1 MPEFSPIKPVD
12 VQWERWPGELQ
23 PPIMAVVRYRINSA
37 NQLFFRDLLSSGEK
51 ERASRFVQ
59 LVDQQRFIA
68 GRGLL
73 RLVAGQ
79 LTQTPPGQIDW
90 QTGPFGKP
98 ELVHPVASQVDW
110 QMNVSHAG
118 EWVVLAV
125 GHVPVGID
133 VEWVNPNWAYQDL
146 IPIMFDADDQACL
159 AASADPRT
167 LFYAFWTRKES
178 LLKATGEGLINDLTC
193 ISSSKGI
200 YKVKSDQSAGVET
213 WRAMSFSVSDGYV
226 GAVACPEGA
235 TVSRFFTI
243 DTTQLDFAYSP
254 HNGAEN

>member
-1 MPEFSPIKPVD
+1 MSERSPINPVD
-12 VQWERWPGELQ
+12 VQWERWSSELQ
-23 PPIMAVVRYRINSA
+23 PSLIAVVRYRINSA
-37 NQLFFRDLLSSGEK
+37 DQSRFYGLLSLTEK
-51 ERASRFVQ
+51 ERANRFVQ
-59 LVDQQRFIA
+59 LADKQRFTA

-79 LTQTPPGQIDW
+79 LTQTPPNQIDLL
-90 QTGPFGKP
+90 TGPFGKP
-98 ELVHPVASQVDW
+98 ELVFPVASQVDW
-110 QMNVSHAG
+110 QVNVSHAG

-125 GHVPVGID
+125 GYVPVGID
-133 VEWVNPNWAYQDL
+133 VEWINPDWPYQDL

-167 LFYAFWTRKES
+167 LFYTFWTRKES

-200 YKVKSDQSAGVET
+200 YKVESDQLAGVET
-213 WRAMSFSVSDGYV
+213 WRTMSFLVSDGYV
-226 GAVACPEGA
+226 GAVACPEGV